1 MPVKITEHPCNFITR
16 VSCIKVILEKM
27 LGKGMEGKAE
37 RERRDYR
44 KISLEPEIHVKTCL
58 YP

>member
-16 VSCIKVILEKM
+16 VSCIKIILEKM
-27 LGKGMEGKAE
+27 SGKGMEGKAE

-44 KISLEPEIHVKTCL
+44 RYLWSQKFM
-58 YP
+58 